1 MQGAKITARLP
12 NVPGAAHDREAD
24 QAPAWRK
31 GLASRDRCQPEE
43 ERSQCEAIT
52 QELRGGETET
62 VGELAE
68 DAQGA
73 EADSRPDDERDA
85 DRASIR
91 RGRPHPA
98 ILGSGRYW
106 TMTGV

>member
-1 MQGAKITARLP
+1 MQGAEITARLP

-24 QAPAWRK
+24 EAPAWRK
-31 GLASRDRCQPEE
+31 VLASRDRRQPEQD
-43 ERSQCEAIT
+43 RSQGEAIT
-52 QELRGGETET
+52 EQLRRGQPEAI
-62 VGELAE
+62 GELPE

-85 DRASIR
+85 NRASIR
-91 RGRPHPA
+91 FGRPHPA